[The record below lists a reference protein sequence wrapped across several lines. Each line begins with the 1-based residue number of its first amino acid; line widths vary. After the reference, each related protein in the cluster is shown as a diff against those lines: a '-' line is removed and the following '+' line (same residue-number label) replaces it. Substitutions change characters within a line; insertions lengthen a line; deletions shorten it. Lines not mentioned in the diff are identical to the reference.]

1 MSVVIDR
8 LKEYLSHRDIS
19 VSRAESMIEVSNG
32 TLSKPFKKGTT
43 IKIDTLEKFLNCF
56 DDLNPLW
63 LFRTSEKAKMII
75 DKTKV
80 LNEASVRTNVPKV
93 VTVDTEGNENILMV
107 PIPAQAGYLNG
118 IGDPEYLESLPSYRL
133 PRLNNGT
140 FRMFEVKGHSMFP
153 TIHAGAIAVGEF
165 CESWKGDIKDNK
177 IYIVITKEDGIV
189 IKRVLNR
196 LEKYGNL
203 FLKSDNRKEYPSYP
217 VKIED
222 IVEVWELK
230 TAFIFDF
237 QDPADLYDRVSD
249 MEVELLHMKAL
260 LPSKN
265 K

>member
-1 MSVVIDR
+1 MDKTQR
-8 LKEYLSHRDIS
+8 LEAIMAYLEIGKKADFARYLEVRPNVLSNWF
-19 VSRAESMIEVSNG
+19 SRNTFDYEIIYTKCDFVNADWLLTGEGEMIEG
-32 TLSKPFKKGTT
+32 YR
-43 IKIDTLEKFLNCF
+43 
-56 DDLNPLW
+56 NPNKN
-63 LFRTSEKAKMII
+63 EA
-75 DKTKV
+75 
-80 LNEASVRTNVPKV
+80 LNEPQISLPKV
-93 VTVDTEGNENILMV
+93 ITVDTEGNENILMV
-107 PIPAQAGYLNG
+107 PVPAQAGYLNG
-118 IGDPEYLESLPSYRL
+118 IGDPEYLQSLPSYRL

-153 TIHAGAIAVGEF
+153 TIHAGAIAVGEY
-165 CESWKGDIKDNK
+165 CENWSGDIKDNK

-196 LEKYGNL
+196 IEKYGNL

-249 MEVELLHMKAL
+249 MEAELIQMKAL